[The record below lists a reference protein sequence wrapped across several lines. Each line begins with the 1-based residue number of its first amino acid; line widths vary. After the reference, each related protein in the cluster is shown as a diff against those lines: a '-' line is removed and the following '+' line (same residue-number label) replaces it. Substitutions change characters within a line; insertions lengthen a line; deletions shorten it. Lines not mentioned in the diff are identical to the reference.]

1 MADTLPTGTHTV
13 ILAIGDLNGIARGK
27 RLQAGM
33 WESIVDHGVAMA
45 NAIFQMDMASDVW
58 DTPYGNFDN
67 GYPDIHVVPI
77 PGTLRKVP
85 WEEGVALAVC
95 RSEETTGGAVP
106 VDPRNVLQAGIDRAA
121 SHGYDPFVGV
131 ELEFFLLDPET
142 RLPRDQGI
150 SVYGLAR
157 GARFEHVLGPI
168 RNLCTEM
175 GIIVEVSNPEY
186 SPGQFEVNIRY
197 DRAMTSADNAM
208 LFRNMVKEIAWN
220 HGYLATFMAK
230 PFFELSGSGFHTH
243 TSLWKDGANAFS
255 DGGRL
260 SALGRA
266 YLGGLQRHMPELG
279 LISSPTPN
287 AMKRRQPYT
296 FCPTNNCWGADNRT
310 VGLRVIEGSPAAVR
324 IEQRDGSA
332 DANPYLLLG
341 AQLAA
346 GMWGIENDAEPGEM
360 ETGNGYENTTATPL
374 PTTTPAAIELFR
386 SSELLAGL
394 IPAPLFETMIQQ
406 AEREQQF
413 MIDSGEEDL
422 AGTVTQ
428 VERDRYLD
436 NF

>member
-1 MADTLPTGTHTV
+1 M

-33 WESIVDHGVAMA
+33 WDKIGSHGVAMA
-45 NAIFQMDMASDVW
+45 NAIFQMDMTSDVW
-58 DTPYGNFDN
+58 DTPYGNFGN

-77 PGTLRKVP
+77 PGTMRKVP
-85 WEEGVALAVC
+85 WEDGVVITVC
-95 RSEETTGGAVP
+95 SSEEPSGAPVP
-106 VDPRNVLQAGIDRAA
+106 VDPRNVLRTALDRAA
-121 SHGYDPFVGV
+121 AHDYEVFSGV
-131 ELEFFLLDPET
+131 ELEFYLLDPET

-186 SPGQFEVNIRY
+186 SPGQFEVNIRF
-197 DRAMTSADNAM
+197 DTAMKSADNAM
-208 LFRNMVKEIAWN
+208 LFRNSVKEIAWEE
-220 HGYLATFMAK
+220 GYLATFMAK
-230 PFFELSGSGFHTH
+230 PFFDLSGSGFHTH
-243 TSLWKDGANAFS
+243 TSLWKDGANAFA
-255 DGGRL
+255 DNGQL
-260 SALGRA
+260 SSLGRA
-266 YLGGLQRHMPELG
+266 YLGGLQKHMPELG
-279 LISSPTPN
+279 LISAPTPN

-310 VGLRVIEGSPAAVR
+310 VGLRVIDGSDSAVR

-346 GMWGIENDAEPGEM
+346 GMWGIENHAEPDAK
-360 ETGNGYENTTATPL
+360 ETGNGYENATATPL
-374 PTTTPAAIELFR
+374 PSDIPSAIALFR
-386 SSELLAGL
+386 ESALLADL
-394 IPAPLFETMIQQ
+394 IPDTLRETMIQQ

-413 MIDSGEEDL
+413 MIDSGVEDPF
-422 AGTVTQ
+422 GTVTE